1 MRKPSELTAE
11 FGENITW
18 AFRRDVSS
26 VIMKTEFKG
35 AALTPYGD
43 REYNYEIR
51 VEDGHG
57 WIGLLTIKTAK
68 KLSDQDIIEF
78 EQLAKLHFF
87 KDVTKT

>member
-57 WIGLLTIKTAK
+57 WIGLLTIKTQK
-68 KLSDQDIIEF
+68 SFPIRTSSSLSNWRNFIF
-78 EQLAKLHFF
+78 S
-87 KDVTKT
+87 KT